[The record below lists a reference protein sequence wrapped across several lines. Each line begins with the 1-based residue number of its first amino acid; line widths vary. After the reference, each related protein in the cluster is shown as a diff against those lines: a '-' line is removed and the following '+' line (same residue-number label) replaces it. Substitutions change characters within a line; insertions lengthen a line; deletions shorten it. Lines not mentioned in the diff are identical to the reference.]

1 MASILLR
8 FCSNCSHLAVCH
20 SMLGASGSDV
30 EGEGLDAFWR
40 LVDATASDAVG
51 ASPAVEG
58 TASGRLI
65 ATTSASRIR
74 DAFTCN
80 SPHLPVSP
88 FCLSDL
94 FEVCLCTRRHCIQ
107 IHLVRVEFANVK
119 ERLLIHEFG

>member
-1 MASILLR
+1 MNLEGCQLFLGIFFLNSGLEKMASILLR

-30 EGEGLDAFWR
+30 EGEGLNAFWR
-40 LVDATASDAVG
+40 LVDVTASDAVDD

-74 DAFTCN
+74 DAFT
-80 SPHLPVSP
+80 
-88 FCLSDL
+88 
-94 FEVCLCTRRHCIQ
+94 
-107 IHLVRVEFANVK
+107 
-119 ERLLIHEFG
+119 

>member
-1 MASILLR
+1 
-8 FCSNCSHLAVCH
+8 
-20 SMLGASGSDV
+20 MLGASGSDV

-80 SPHLPVSP
+80 SPHLPATEKLRNDVSYL
-88 FCLSDL
+88 FSLSPSL
-94 FEVCLCTRRHCIQ
+94 HYA
-107 IHLVRVEFANVK
+107 AN
-119 ERLLIHEFG
+119 IMF